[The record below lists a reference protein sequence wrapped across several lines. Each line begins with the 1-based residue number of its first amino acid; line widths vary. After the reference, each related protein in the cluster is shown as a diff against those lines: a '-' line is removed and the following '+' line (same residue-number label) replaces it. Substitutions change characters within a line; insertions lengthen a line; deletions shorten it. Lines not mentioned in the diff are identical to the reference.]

1 MKNPNLALLS
11 ETARL
16 LKPLLDEIVFVGGC
30 TTALLIT
37 DEGAAGVRPTY
48 DVDVIAEISS
58 KVEYLHFSSRLRRLG
73 FREDKSEGAPLCRW
87 RHPPA
92 LVLDVMPLDESVLGF
107 SNRWYPG
114 AMRTAV
120 DQTLEED
127 LRLRIVT
134 APYFCGTKLEAFRG
148 RGRGDYAGSHD
159 LEDLVAVIDGR
170 PELTDEIS
178 ATDADLRSA
187 IAADVAGLLD
197 STRFRDA
204 LPGYLLPDSASQA
217 RIPLLLERLRMI
229 SRL

>member
-1 MKNPNLALLS
+1 MSHSNLVLLT

-37 DEGAAGVRPTY
+37 DQGAAEVRPTY
-48 DVDVIAEISS
+48 DVDVIAEITS
-58 KVEYLHFSSRLRRLG
+58 KVEYLRFSSRLRRLG
-73 FREDKSEGAPLCRW
+73 FREDTTDAAPLCRW

-114 AMRTAV
+114 AMRTAI
-120 DQTLEED
+120 DHTLKD

-148 RGRGDYAGSHD
+148 RGREDYAGSHD

-170 PELTDEIS
+170 PELTDEIRD
-178 ATDADLRSA
+178 ADADLRSA
-187 IAADVAGLLD
+187 IAVDVAGLLD
-197 STRFRDA
+197 SSRFRDA
-204 LPGYLLPDSASQA
+204 LPGYLLPDAASQA
-217 RIPLLLERLRMI
+217 RVPLLIERLRMI